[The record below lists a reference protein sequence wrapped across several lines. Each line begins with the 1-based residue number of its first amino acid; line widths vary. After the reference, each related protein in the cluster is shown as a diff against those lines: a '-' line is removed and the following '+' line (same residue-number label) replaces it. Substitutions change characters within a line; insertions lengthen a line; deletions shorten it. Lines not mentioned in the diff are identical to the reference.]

1 MKKLFL
7 FVILLTVTIGA
18 GAVPAKRV
26 ERVLTLT
33 DGTQLTVTLSGD
45 EHFHYWR
52 ADDGRA
58 FMLEGKS
65 DPVEI
70 DDSVVQAKQQSRLM
84 ANNIRRLTR
93 STRRKSAW
101 GAEENPIYGER
112 KGLVILAQFTDL
124 KFQHTAADYE
134 AFFNAPGYSQNN
146 CSGSVRDY
154 FLSQSY
160 GQFSLDFDV
169 LGPVTLTKSYA
180 YYGKNNSVG
189 DDLHAGEMVAEAVR
203 LAVPAI
209 DLSRY
214 DWDDDGYVDQVF
226 VVYAGYGEHA
236 GASASTVWPHE
247 YELSAAASELGDGP
261 GALTF
266 NGVTIDTYA
275 CSCELRGTSGSVMDG
290 IGTACHEFSHC
301 LFLPDMYDTSGSA
314 FGMDVWD
321 LMDYGSYNGAEGC
334 GETPAPFTSYERMYC
349 GWLTPTELTDPCEV
363 KDMPA
368 ITDQPVA
375 YLIRNSNGSYPGEYY
390 LLENHQQE
398 GWDAYAPAHGM
409 LVLHVDFNS
418 TAWRENLVNSLV
430 THQRMTIVPGDN
442 RLAHFNVSGDTW
454 PGTTSNRALTD
465 TSTPAAKLYN
475 PNANGVKYLSHPITE
490 ITETNG
496 MISFL
501 FDGGYVVD
509 TPTLSLSEGSVST
522 QGFQVEW
529 TPVSDATDYE
539 LKLTLL
545 DTEGQTE
552 TASACFT
559 VSTSYSFVQ
568 LQAGR
573 SYLVTVRARLEEV
586 PGGWSNPVRIDLPTG
601 MCLPGEKGRGNGHFY
616 DLMGRPQGY
625 PRRGMYIQDGRK
637 YLKR

>member
-1 MKKLFL
+1 
-7 FVILLTVTIGA
+7 
-18 GAVPAKRV
+18 
-26 ERVLTLT
+26 
-33 DGTQLTVTLSGD
+33 
-45 EHFHYWR
+45 
-52 ADDGRA
+52 
-58 FMLEGKS
+58 
-65 DPVEI
+65 
-70 DDSVVQAKQQSRLM
+70 
-84 ANNIRRLTR
+84 
-93 STRRKSAW
+93 
-101 GAEENPIYGER
+101 
-112 KGLVILAQFTDL
+112 
-124 KFQHTAADYE
+124 
-134 AFFNAPGYSQNN
+134 
-146 CSGSVRDY
+146 
-154 FLSQSY
+154 
-160 GQFSLDFDV
+160 
-169 LGPVTLTKSYA
+169 
-180 YYGKNNSVG
+180 
-189 DDLHAGEMVAEAVR
+189 
-203 LAVPAI
+203 
-209 DLSRY
+209 
-214 DWDDDGYVDQVF
+214 
-226 VVYAGYGEHA
+226 
-236 GASASTVWPHE
+236 
-247 YELSAAASELGDGP
+247 
-261 GALTF
+261 
-266 NGVTIDTYA
+266 
-275 CSCELRGTSGSVMDG
+275 
-290 IGTACHEFSHC
+290 
-301 LFLPDMYDTSGSA
+301 
-314 FGMDVWD
+314 MDVWD

-418 TAWRENLVNSLV
+418 TAWRDNLVNSLV

-545 DTEGQTE
+545 DTEGQME

-616 DLMGRPQGY
+616 DLMGRPQAN